1 MFTNMK
7 NSFFFK
13 TVVAATLVACGPL
26 AQAESLDSS
35 MQAAVAFNPQIR
47 SAQANRDASEAR
59 VTQAQGARLPHLE
72 ATGGVGY
79 NRYNAPGIADMSM
92 YRPSNAG
99 ISLSLPLYTGGKL
112 KAELAAAESDVRAAD
127 SMALDSQQTVMF
139 NAGTAFL
146 KVARTA
152 ELLKL
157 AQGQQDLLAKE
168 LTQAQA
174 ELKAGIRTRTDV
186 AQAESRLAGARA
198 AVQQAQS
205 DADDARTQFR
215 SITGRE
221 PQGELLMPEPS
232 GYPSKAEFIQ
242 TVLDHNPRL
251 AAAAAQIDVAQEHYK
266 AARAERLP
274 TVSLQAGISR
284 DQDSNPFLMKE
295 TNRTIGIQVR
305 IPLYEGGMTMGKEAE
320 KAAQIRQSEADR
332 DDQHESLT
340 ADAEAAFNDYE
351 STQAQLT
358 ALDQQV
364 TAAATALDGARKE
377 LRVGTRTLLDVL
389 NAEQELLDARVS
401 HVNAVF
407 QQTGDGLRMRAL
419 AGALSS

>member
-1 MFTNMK
+1 MK
-7 NSFFFK
+7 NSFFLK
-13 TVVAATLVACGPL
+13 TVAVAALAACGSL
-26 AQAESLDSS
+26 ANAESLDSA
-35 MQAAVAFNPQIR
+35 MQAALSFNPQIR

-59 VTQAQGARLPHLE
+59 VTQAQGARLPHIE

-79 NRYNAPGIADMSM
+79 NRYNAPGIASMTM

-99 ISLSLPLYTGGKL
+99 VSLSLPLYTGGKL
-112 KAELAAAESDVRAAD
+112 KAELAAAESGVQAAD

-146 KVARTA
+146 KVARTTQ
-152 ELLKL
+152 LLKL
-157 AQGQQDLLAKE
+157 AQGQQDLLDRE
-168 LTQAQA
+168 LTQATA
-174 ELKAGIRTRTDV
+174 ELTAGIRTRTDV

-198 AVQQAQS
+198 AVRAAQS
-205 DADDARTQFR
+205 EADDAKTQFR

-221 PQGELLMPEPS
+221 PQGEFVMPEPS
-232 GYPSKAEFIQ
+232 GFPGKAEFVQ

-251 AAAAAQIDVAQEHYK
+251 AAASAQIDVANAHYK

-305 IPLYEGGMTMGKEAE
+305 IPLYEGGMTLGKEAE
-320 KAAQIRQSEADR
+320 SAALIRQSEADR

-351 STQAQLT
+351 STAAQLS

-364 TAAATALDGARKE
+364 SAAATALEGARKE
-377 LRVGTRTLLDVL
+377 LHVGTRTLLDVL

-401 HVNAVF
+401 RVNALF
-407 QQTGDGLRMRAL
+407 QQTGDGLRMKAL
-419 AGALSS
+419 AGALAG